1 MALQLQL
8 KAIKY
13 SGWASQE
20 TACYEAKLY
29 VDGKSF
35 AYVSNNGHGG
45 PDRIDN
51 DPKFKGD
58 WRKVYDQIIEEFE
71 DRELHPRDEP
81 CEYFPDGFAQTLET
95 WCGKRLDEHLARK
108 DMKRSM
114 KRKCL
119 FLLENEEG
127 VYESDWHPPVT
138 KGDWTLFNNQTVRRK
153 ILNDLPEDIALMYY
167 MGKVKI

>member
-1 MALQLQL
+1 
-8 KAIKY
+8 
-13 SGWASQE
+13 
-20 TACYEAKLY
+20 
-29 VDGKSF
+29 
-35 AYVSNNGHGG
+35 
-45 PDRIDN
+45 
-51 DPKFKGD
+51 
-58 WRKVYDQIIEEFE
+58 
-71 DRELHPRDEP
+71 
-81 CEYFPDGFAQTLET
+81 
-95 WCGKRLDEHLARK
+95 
-108 DMKRSM
+108 M